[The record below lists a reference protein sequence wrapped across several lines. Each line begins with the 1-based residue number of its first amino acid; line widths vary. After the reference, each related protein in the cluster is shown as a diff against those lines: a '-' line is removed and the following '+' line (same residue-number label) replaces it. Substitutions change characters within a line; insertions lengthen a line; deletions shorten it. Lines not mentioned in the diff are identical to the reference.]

1 MVKDLPF
8 VSVIIP
14 TYHDWNNLKLCI
26 GALKCQTYPED
37 CFEIVIVNNDPEDM
51 PQAFDLTANCRLLS
65 EAKPG
70 SYAARNKGISGAA
83 GEIFAFTDSD
93 CIPYPDWIE
102 QAVKILLE
110 GAERIAGRIEL
121 IYKSERLTPAE
132 IYEKIFAFDQ
142 KKNVRAG
149 ISVTANMITWKDN
162 FKKTGFFNDS
172 LMSGGDYEWGLRA
185 RNKGIRITYA
195 PTAVVRHPARDKLLK
210 LLEKERRVIGGA
222 VDIERMG
229 YRHKR
234 LLGLFREL
242 RPPLKSYIQLISGEK
257 LSLSEKIMAGFVLT
271 LIKLNRIYLRIRLLL
286 S

>member
-1 MVKDLPF
+1 
-8 VSVIIP
+8 
-14 TYHDWNNLKLCI
+14 
-26 GALKCQTYPED
+26 
-37 CFEIVIVNNDPEDM
+37 M